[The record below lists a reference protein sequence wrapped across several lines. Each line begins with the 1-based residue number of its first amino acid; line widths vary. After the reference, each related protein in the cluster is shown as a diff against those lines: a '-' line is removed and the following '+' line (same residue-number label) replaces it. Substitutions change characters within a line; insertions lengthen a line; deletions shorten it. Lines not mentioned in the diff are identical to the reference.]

1 MMMSLRFILLL
12 GFCILWF
19 PPNAGGQMLK
29 KALGDFQGQPIVI
42 KSNSLE
48 FDNQRKMVTFSGNVE
63 AKREDWTI
71 QCQKMIIY
79 YKEKDKDPTQKEGIK
94 DERDKASGQKV
105 NTKQEMIGNDFSHK
119 ENMQLDKIVAK
130 GDVKVTRADGGV
142 ATAEE
147 ATYYWGDE
155 RVVLT
160 GKPVVKQGDDFV
172 EGSVVTLFLKENRSV
187 VEGSGD
193 TRVRAVISPRS
204 DKGVPSIG
212 RTP

>member
-1 MMMSLRFILLL
+1 MTMLLRFILLL
-12 GFCILWF
+12 SFCILWF

-29 KALGDFQGQPIVI
+29 KAFGDFQGQPIVI

-79 YKEKDKDPTQKEGIK
+79 YKEKDK
-94 DERDKASGQKV
+94 ASGQEV
-105 NTKQEMIGNDFSHK
+105 NTKQEIGNDFSHK
-119 ENMQLDKIVAK
+119 ENVQLDKIVAK